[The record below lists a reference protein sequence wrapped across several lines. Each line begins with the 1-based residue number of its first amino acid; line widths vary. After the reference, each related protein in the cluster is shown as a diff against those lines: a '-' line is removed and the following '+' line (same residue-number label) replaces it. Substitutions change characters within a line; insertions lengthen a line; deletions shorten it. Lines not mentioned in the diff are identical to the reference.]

1 MTKLQIDTIKSAVFL
16 TKNLAETLKQLSK
29 EYNFDI
35 NDGGSFSTQFRLTKS
50 KGDLDIR
57 FSPMEFCFNK
67 IEKVS
72 LKDYK
77 DIKERINEHFEKY
90 YAPVHNM
97 YVDFGEMITEE
108 ELDYDIDDEPYTY
121 TDRYFASYES
131 HIFDETES
139 LDDAVPTHLKGV
151 YDNTKLKYDFVISY
165 NHRYDTIE
173 VSTPK
178 NWFNVEEEVEKI
190 RKDDPYFNEIYT
202 VIFKA
207 LFDRLPKELETLST
221 SDKDEALTKDFKLLQ
236 KTLNNLEDYT
246 VLTKPSEI
254 RFAYGNT
261 TYAPDKFAGLYMKS
275 TGFHL
280 FHRVEKLDC
289 SFNVYNIYNNLTRTG
304 SPLHPNYN
312 RQSDIIKYLD
322 VELLSENPKY
332 DTHKH
337 FKHLVEKYIL
347 STFKSD
353 NYINDCKII
362 VDISL
367 NDDIHSTQHILDINI
382 GCNVILVYNKD
393 LQVIGTITGDLPVEI
408 DTESLTINVKTMVE
422 NIKGNK

>member
-1 MTKLQIDTIKSAVFL
+1 MTKLQVDTIKSAVFL

-35 NDGGSFSTQFRLTKS
+35 NDGSSFSTQFRLTKS

-57 FSPMEFCFNK
+57 FSPMDFCFNN

-72 LKDYK
+72 LKDYN
-77 DIKERINEHFEKY
+77 DIKERINKHFEKY
-90 YAPVHNM
+90 YTPFHNM
-97 YVDFGEMITEE
+97 YVDFGEMVTEE
-108 ELDYDIDDEPYTY
+108 EIDYDFDEEPYNY
-121 TDRYFASYES
+121 TDRYFKNYES
-131 HIFDETES
+131 HIFGETES
-139 LDDAVPTHLKGV
+139 LDDAVPSHLRGV
-151 YDNTKLKYDFVISY
+151 YNNTKLKYDFVISY
-165 NHRYDTIE
+165 HHRYDTIE

-178 NWFNVEEEVEKI
+178 SWFNVEEEVEKI

-221 SDKDEALTKDFKLLQ
+221 SDKDKALSKDFKLLQ
-236 KTLNNLEDYT
+236 KTLNTLEEYT

-254 RFAYGNT
+254 RFTYGNT
-261 TYAPDKFAGLYMKS
+261 AYTPDKFAGLYMKS

-280 FHRVEKLDC
+280 FHRVDKLDC

-312 RQSDIIKYLD
+312 RQSDINKHLN

-332 DTHKH
+332 DTHKY
-337 FKHLVEKYIL
+337 FKQLVEKYVL
-347 STFKSD
+347 PTFKSD
-353 NYINDCKII
+353 NYINDCEII

-367 NDDIHSTQHILDINI
+367 NDDIHSTQHVLDISI
-382 GCNVILVYNKD
+382 GCNVVLVYNKD
-393 LQVIGTITGDLPVEI
+393 IQVIGTITGDLPVDI
-408 DTESLTINVKTMVE
+408 DTKSLTINLKTMVE
-422 NIKGNK
+422 NIKGE